1 MTGKY
6 RVLLV
11 DDHTLVRQGIRA
23 LLATMDDVEV
33 VGESGDGLEAMN
45 AVREHRP
52 DVVLLDIAM
61 PGLNGLEAAARITK
75 EFPAT
80 RILVLSMH
88 GTEAHVAQAL
98 RAGASGY
105 LLKGADVAEF
115 AAAIRAVAQGGTYLT
130 PAISKQ
136 LVADYVRRLDGGA
149 DEPPLTGRQREIL
162 QLVAEGRSSKEIARR
177 LDISLKTVEAHR
189 TALMRRLGIHDVAGL
204 VRYAVR
210 SGLVAP

>member
-1 MTGKY
+1 VTGKY